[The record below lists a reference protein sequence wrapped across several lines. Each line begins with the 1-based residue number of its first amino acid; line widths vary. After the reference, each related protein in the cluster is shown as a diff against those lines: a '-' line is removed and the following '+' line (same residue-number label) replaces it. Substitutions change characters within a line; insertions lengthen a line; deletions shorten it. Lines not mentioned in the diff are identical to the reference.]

1 MRRAL
6 RWGLGLL
13 AGVVLLAGGGVVA
26 LIIALDAGTL
36 TPRLV
41 AAIEGATGRRAT
53 LGAVSLR
60 PGLTPTLAVDGATLA
75 NLPGGSRPEMARIR
89 RLEASL
95 ALLPLLR
102 GEVVFRRIALDG
114 ADVLLERLVDG
125 SENWALRPP
134 ARPEAPARA
143 ETRPPGPQRRVTLG
157 EVLLTDSRVTLPDPR
172 LGTVDVER
180 ARITGLGEGGPVVVG
195 ARLAL
200 HGVAAT
206 LEAETG
212 PLPASPGAV
221 LPLRA
226 ALAIGGNRL
235 TAEGRIGGA
244 LAVSLALAQPAGL
257 LPLVAVLAPGTTLP
271 QVLPPAEASFK
282 LDGSLRPSD
291 ITLRLGAADLSALLP
306 DLALTRLELRAPD
319 LDSAARVTAEGRRN
333 GLDLRLSVGI
343 DPPAALL
350 PFGPERPV
358 AIQAAAEAGGAT
370 ARIAGRIARPRALA
384 GATLDL
390 EVAAADL
397 DALSPL
403 LPGLP
408 ALRDLRAEARL
419 AMPGRLTD
427 QIRIA
432 SFRIAASA
440 LEAEGALILRPG
452 RPFGVEGRITAERL
466 DLDALRRGAAAPA
479 PAPAPASD
487 TAAPAPPPAA
497 SGARVIPDL
506 PLPIGAIRDYRG
518 QIAFAAAQVTA
529 GGAAWRQVRGTLAL
543 ADGQA
548 RLAPFAAVTPGG
560 PVQGE
565 ARLDATADPPA
576 VALSFRTLG
585 RGLDL
590 TALRRATGSGAG
602 PVNGHAEI
610 TLDLRGQGT
619 TTRALAASLDGEA
632 GFAMVDGRLTRAA
645 LNGLTRDLVGL
656 LMPGGIP
663 ADGVALRCVALR
675 MTAQDGVARS
685 RALLADT
692 SAGQVGGVAAVNL
705 REETIAARLLPDVQM
720 FGVRVRAPVAV
731 GGTLAAPRL
740 GVQAG
745 QAAGQVL
752 GDALAGRLAG
762 DAPLDWLRGQGGAAA
777 PQADCASALRLAR
790 LGAAGSEPAPRAEP
804 QAEPQQPQPQ
814 PAVPGVPRDLQGPAQ
829 DLLRGLFGGSRR

>member
-6 RWGLGLL
+6 RWGIGLL
-13 AGVVLLAGGGVVA
+13 AGLVLLASGGVVA
-26 LIIALDAGTL
+26 LVLALDAGAL

-102 GEVVFRRIALDG
+102 GEVAFRRIALDG
-114 ADVLLERLVDG
+114 ADILLERLADG

-134 ARPEAPARA
+134 ARPEATTRADARPA
-143 ETRPPGPQRRVTLG
+143 GPQRGIALG
-157 EVLLTDSRVTLPDPR
+157 EILLTDSRVTLPDPR
-172 LGTVDVER
+172 LGTVSVER
-180 ARITGLGEGGPVVVG
+180 ARIAGFGQGGPVALA
-195 ARLAL
+195 ARFAL
-200 HGVAAT
+200 HGIAAT
-206 LEAETG
+206 VEAETG
-212 PLPASPGAV
+212 PLPAPPGAA
-221 LPLRA
+221 LPLRGTLTFGA
-226 ALAIGGNRL
+226 NRL
-235 TAEGRIGGA
+235 TAEGRIGET
-244 LAVSLALAQPAGL
+244 LAVSAALPEPAAL
-257 LPLVAVLAPGTTLP
+257 RPMVAVFAPGTTLP
-271 QVLPPAEASFK
+271 PVLPPAEASLK
-282 LDGSLRPSD
+282 LDGNLRPSD
-291 ITLRLGAADLSALLP
+291 ITVRQSAADLSALLP
-306 DLALTRLELRAPD
+306 GLALARLELRAPD
-319 LDSAARVTAEGRRN
+319 LDAAARVTAEGRRN
-333 GLDLRLSVGI
+333 GLDLRLSLGI
-343 DPPAALL
+343 DAPAALL
-350 PFGPERPV
+350 PFGAERPV
-358 AIQAAAEAGGAT
+358 TIQAAAEAGGAT

-384 GATLDL
+384 GAALDL
-390 EVAAADL
+390 EVTAANL

-419 AMPGRLTD
+419 AMPGQIAE

-432 SFRIAASA
+432 SFRITANA
-440 LEAEGALILRPG
+440 LEAEGALTLRPG
-452 RPFGVEGRITAERL
+452 RPFGVEGRIAAERL
-466 DLDALRRGAAAPA
+466 DLDALRQRPAAAAPA
-479 PAPAPASD
+479 AP
-487 TAAPAPPPAA
+487 TAGPSPQAA
-497 SGARVIPDL
+497 VAAADARVIPDL
-506 PLPIGAIRDYRG
+506 PLPVGVIRDHRG
-518 QIAFAAAQVTA
+518 QIAFAAAQVKS
-529 GGAAWRQVRGTLAL
+529 GGLEWQQVRGTLTL
-543 ADGQA
+543 ADGVA

-560 PVQGE
+560 AVQGE
-565 ARLDATADPPA
+565 ARLDARADPPA
-576 VALSFRTLG
+576 AALSFRTQG

-590 TALRRATGSGAG
+590 AALHRATGGGAG
-602 PVNGHAEI
+602 AVNGHAEI
-610 TLDLRGQGT
+610 ALDLRGQGA

-645 LNGLTRDLVGL
+645 LTGVARDLAGL

-745 QAAGQVL
+745 QAAGQVI

-762 DAPLDWLRGQGGAAA
+762 DAPFDWLRGRGGAAP

-790 LGAAGSEPAPRAEP
+790 LGATGPEPAPRAEP
-804 QAEPQQPQPQ
+804 QAQPGQQ